1 MEILF
6 DSRQTKLSINH
17 EALLKKT
24 ERILEKLGRSEGT
37 VVSLSLVEAQEMSE
51 LNKRYRGKEG
61 PTNVLAFSQLEGDT
75 TTYQPDLLGDVV
87 ICVDRVIAD
96 ADELGYTT
104 EEMLVYLLIHG
115 LLHLVGYAHDTP
127 LDEATMTAEVE
138 RIFNECYPLSP

>member
-1 MEILF
+1 M
-6 DSRQTKLSINH
+6 
-17 EALLKKT
+17 KKT
-24 ERILEKLGRSEGT
+24 ERILERLGRSAGT
-37 VVSLSLVEAQEMSE
+37 VVSLSLVEAEEMSE

-61 PTNVLAFSQLEGDT
+61 PTNVLAFSQLEGEGNT
-75 TTYQPDLLGDVV
+75 SQPDLLGDVV

-138 RIFNECYPLSP
+138 RIFNEWYPLSP